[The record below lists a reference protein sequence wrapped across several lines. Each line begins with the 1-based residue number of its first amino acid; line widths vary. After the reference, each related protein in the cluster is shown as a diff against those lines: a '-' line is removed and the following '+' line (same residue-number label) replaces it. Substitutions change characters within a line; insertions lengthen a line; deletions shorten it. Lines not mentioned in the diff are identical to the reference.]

1 MKAITLAIPLFISH
15 AAAQPSF
22 VTIGD
27 LPGGYHNSH
36 AIGVSS
42 DGSVV
47 TGFSYA
53 TGGMLAFRW
62 TQESGMEALPV
73 LPGTGGYQ
81 GGPVSP
87 NGKFITG
94 THVIQGQKGQNGFV
108 WSEETGT
115 VSIGSLPG
123 GRNMSILGHITDDG
137 LGVGRSDFDLT
148 PTGYPLYRAVKWTA
162 QSGLEAL
169 PLPEPT
175 DLQYQSSAG
184 RVLNDGRIFGVSNS
198 GKWFYSE
205 ESGFEMLPVSRYM
218 NTINSS
224 GDFIIGTMLD
234 STSPIPHRARYWTPD
249 TGEVPLAPYGDD
261 YASEALFL
269 SDDGSVI
276 IGRGTQGW
284 QVWLD
289 QGAPVLV
296 EELVANLGVDL
307 DGWYIDFIYGI
318 SGDGSKIYGTA
329 INNTGKNLMIEGF
342 VLTIPAPASASVLAL
357 GVLAFTRKR

>member
-1 MKAITLAIPLFISH
+1 MKAIALVIVLTTSC

-27 LPGGYHNSH
+27 LPGGFHTSY
-36 AIGVSS
+36 ARGVSS

-47 TGFSYA
+47 TGLSYA
-53 TGGMLAFRW
+53 TGGSLAFRW
-62 TQESGMEALPV
+62 DEESGMEALPV
-73 LPGTGGYQ
+73 VPGTAGYQ
-81 GGPVSP
+81 GGTVSP

-94 THVIQGQKGQNGFV
+94 THGFPSQQGQNGFV

-115 VSIGSLPG
+115 ISIGSLPG
-123 GRNMSILGHITDDG
+123 GRNMSILGHITNDG

-148 PTGYPLYRAVKWTA
+148 PRGYPIYRAVKWTLKG
-162 QSGLEAL
+162 GLEAL

-175 DLQYQSSAG
+175 DLQFSSAAG
-184 RVLNDGRIFGVSNS
+184 RVLDDGRIFGISNS

-205 ESGFEMLPVSRYM
+205 DSGFEMLPVSSYM
-218 NTINSS
+218 NTINPS
-224 GDFIIGTMLD
+224 GDFMIGTMLD

-249 TGEVPLAPYGDD
+249 TGEVPLTPYGDD
-261 YASEALFL
+261 YASEALFM

-289 QGAPVLV
+289 QGSPVLFDDF
-296 EELVANLGVDL
+296 VAGLGVDL
-307 DGWYIDFIYGI
+307 DGWNMNFVYGI
-318 SGDGSKIYGTA
+318 SGDGSKIYGSA
-329 INNTGKNLMIEGF
+329 IDSTGNNIEGF
-342 VLTIPAPASASVLAL
+342 VLTIPAPASVSVLVP
-357 GVLAFTRKR
+357 GVLAFRRRR